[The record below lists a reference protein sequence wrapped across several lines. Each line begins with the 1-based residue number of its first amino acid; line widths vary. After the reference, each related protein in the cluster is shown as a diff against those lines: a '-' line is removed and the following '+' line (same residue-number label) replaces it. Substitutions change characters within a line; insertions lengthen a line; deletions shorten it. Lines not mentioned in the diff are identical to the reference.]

1 MAKDKIAD
9 PLSAYHA
16 AVHIHGMAGGVAA
29 VTRFLADVHAGSGTN
44 IGNSV
49 TEEMAEW
56 LGPILSDWL
65 EETAREI
72 EAHGRELEQR
82 LRPTAEQIGATD
94 TSAPLRIAPAP
105 KAARKEGE

>member
-1 MAKDKIAD
+1 MAKNKRAD

-29 VTRFLADVHAGSGTN
+29 VTRFFADVHAGSGTN
-44 IGNSV
+44 IGSAV

-72 EAHGRELEQR
+72 EAHGRDLEQYH
-82 LRPTAEQIGATD
+82 RPTPEQIGAID
-94 TSAPLRIAPAP
+94 TSAPLRIAPAA